1 VSLSW
6 PVDNFV
12 DNLWITLD
20 SSINILEVQIVY
32 AEFKWVWWSCTLYSC
47 LY

>member
-20 SSINILEVQIVY
+20 SSINILEVQMWRV
-32 AEFKWVWWSCTLYSC
+32 EWVHI
-47 LY
+47 